1 MKDTDSSIETDRI
14 MSGRYDG
21 ITDTSK
27 SFRRLRDD
35 HFSFRGWATTAAG
48 QWNLCNCLYN
58 FYLYCISGY
67 ADDSL
72 YPYIKFKGC
81 PRIIE
86 RNCDRV
92 LRYRSGLLP
101 VVQYL
106 LKTRMEH
113 G

>member
-72 YPYIKFKGC
+72 YPYIKFKDSFDKAAGYWLFDDDSADAL
-81 PRIIE
+81 E
-86 RNCDRV
+86 
-92 LRYRSGLLP
+92 
-101 VVQYL
+101 
-106 LKTRMEH
+106 
-113 G
+113 